1 MDNSLMLPKLIF
13 VDCEATGPAPVVGH
27 LTEFGAVDYDSRET
41 FYGRLHDTFPHPA
54 NPAIPVID
62 PSSTNY
68 YDPRTLFLK
77 FETWLSQ
84 LQPLQ
89 PLKQRPIF
97 VSDNPAYDW
106 QWINYM
112 FHLHVGRNP
121 FGFSARRI
129 GDYYAG
135 LQGDFSQTQDW
146 KKLRKTT
153 HDHNPV
159 NDAMGNVEAFAA
171 LQQGI
176 RP

>member
-1 MDNSLMLPKLIF
+1 MLPKLIF
-13 VDCEATGPAPVVGH
+13 VDCEATGPCPGLGY

-41 FYGRLHDTFPHPA
+41 FYGRLHDTFPHPD

-62 PSSTNY
+62 TQSKIYYSPKDVFTRFHNWLATLPSPGS
-68 YDPRTLFLK
+68 
-77 FETWLSQ
+77 
-84 LQPLQ
+84 
-89 PLKQRPIF
+89 RPIF